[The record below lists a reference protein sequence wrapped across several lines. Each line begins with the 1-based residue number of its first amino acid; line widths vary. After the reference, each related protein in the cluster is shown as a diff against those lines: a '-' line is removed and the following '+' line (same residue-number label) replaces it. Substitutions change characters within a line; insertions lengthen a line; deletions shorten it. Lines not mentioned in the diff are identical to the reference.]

1 MPVRNRRFWCLLAII
16 VLAGLSTT
24 VPGCGGP
31 VRSPTAKVLGT
42 VVVDGQPVKEGTIVF
57 ESPGQRPANGK
68 IQDGEIVE
76 CTTYEPNDGVPVG
89 QHQVA
94 VFVSAPAGTAV
105 AETPGQTAAFDPNY
119 MGGGSLIPSR
129 YNDPK
134 QSGLT
139 AEIAPGEN
147 RVTLELMSE

>member
-1 MPVRNRRFWCLLAII
+1 MEIRGRHFRLRFSVILL
-16 VLAGLSTT
+16 VGLSTT

-31 VRSPTAKVLGT
+31 ARSPTAKVLGT

-119 MGGGSLIPSR
+119 MGGGSLIPRR

-134 QSGLT
+134 LSGLK
-139 AEIAPGEN
+139 AEIAPGDN
-147 RVTLELMSE
+147 RITLELKSE